1 MRPTK
6 IFFLTTMLALGALEA
21 RDAAACGGCFSGPS
35 EVTQITGEKMLLTV
49 SQQQTTL
56 YDQIT
61 YSGNPSSFAWV
72 LPIRGIATVG
82 LSSDALFQ
90 NLGQDT
96 ATTIIPP
103 PLNCAFNSCNAA
115 PPAALSSGTGMGG
128 DSAGGPVTVLAQQV
142 VGPYETV
149 QLAST
154 DPMALRNWL
163 AAHSYN
169 VPTADG
175 PVIDQYVAE
184 GFNFLALKLVPG
196 MGVSA
201 MKPVRVTT
209 SGATPSLPL
218 RMVAVGSGA
227 IVPITLWV
235 IAEGRYDTVNMP
247 SFQLDPTNLVW
258 DYGMQDSNYTTLK
271 QQMFTSSNNRGWL
284 IEAAEPFSMYEL
296 QSQLTSLVETD
307 PVGSGYADAM
317 GQNAQQNLA
326 ADMTTLFAGIADTSA
341 WVTRFEGAIAHEALN
356 ADLIIAASSDQST
369 VSRYF
374 QTTKFTGTAPTCPVY
389 PPCSGQGG
397 ASGGGGSGNVGLKG
411 ESCAMS
417 SNSESTGSVLTGMAL
432 LGALAMTRRR
442 RQRHP

>member
-1 MRPTK
+1 MRFAK
-6 IFFLTTMLALGALEA
+6 SFLLTTVVALGALEA
-21 RDAAACGGCFSGPS
+21 KDAAACGGCFSGPS
-35 EVTQITGEKMLLTV
+35 EVTQITGEKMLLTI

-72 LPIRGIATVG
+72 LPIRGVATVG

-96 ATTIIPP
+96 STTIQ
-103 PLNCAFNSCNAA
+103 
-115 PPAALSSGTGMGG
+115 PPALFCGNGCNKGAVPALNDSTGPSTGSGGG
-128 DSAGGPVTVLAQQV
+128 VMVIAQQV

-163 AAHSYN
+163 ASHNYN
-169 VPTADG
+169 VPAADG

-196 MGVSA
+196 MGVDA

-247 SFQLDPTNLVW
+247 SFQLDPSQLVW
-258 DYGMQDSNYTTLK
+258 DYTAQDSNYTTLK
-271 QQMFTSSNNRGWL
+271 QNMFTASNNRGWL

-296 QSQLTSLVETD
+296 QSQLSSLVQTD

-317 GQNAQQNLA
+317 GMNASQNLA
-326 ADMTTLFAGIADTSA
+326 DDMTTLFAGISETSA
-341 WVTRFEGAIAHEALN
+341 WVTRFEGAIAHDALN
-356 ADLIIAASSDQST
+356 ADLVIAASSDQST

-374 QTTKFTGTAPTCPVY
+374 TVTKTTGPAPVCPAQT
-389 PPCSGQGG
+389 PCG
-397 ASGGGGSGNVGLKG
+397 AYGGGGSGSVGLSG
-411 ESCAMS
+411 GTCGMSGQGDESR
-417 SNSESTGSVLTGMAL
+417 TLLGGIAL
-432 LGALAMTRRR
+432 IGALAVARRR
-442 RQRHP
+442 RAR

>member
-1 MRPTK
+1 
-6 IFFLTTMLALGALEA
+6 
-21 RDAAACGGCFSGPS
+21 
-35 EVTQITGEKMLLTV
+35 
-49 SQQQTTL
+49 
-56 YDQIT
+56 
-61 YSGNPSSFAWV
+61 V
-72 LPIRGIATVG
+72 LPIKGIATVG

-96 ATTIIPP
+96 STTIQPP
-103 PLNCAFNSCNAA
+103 QKSGGCNKAA
-115 PPAALSSGTGMGG
+115 AQAPNDGTGPTSGTGGG
-128 DSAGGPVTVLAQQV
+128 MVMVIAQQV

-163 AAHSYN
+163 ASHNYN
-169 VPTADG
+169 VPAADG

-196 MGVSA
+196 MGVNS

-247 SFQLDPTNLVW
+247 SFQLDPTQLVW
-258 DYGMQDSNYTTLK
+258 NYDAQDSNYTTLK
-271 QQMFTSSNNRGWL
+271 QNMFTASNNRGWL
-284 IEAAEPFSMYEL
+284 VEAAEPFSMYEL
-296 QSQLTSLVETD
+296 QSQLSGLVQTD

-317 GQNAQQNLA
+317 GMNAAQNLA
-326 ADMTTLFAGIADTSA
+326 DDMTTLFAGISETSA
-341 WVTRFEGAIAHEALN
+341 WVTRLEGAIAHDALN
-356 ADLIIAASSDQST
+356 ADLVIAASSDQSQ
-369 VSRYF
+369 VPRYF
-374 QTTKFTGTAPTCPVY
+374 TAMKTTGTAPVCPA
-389 PPCSGQGG
+389 PTPCG
-397 ASGGGGSGNVGLKG
+397 AYGGGGSGNVGLSG

-417 SNSESTGSVLTGMAL
+417 TQDGERGTLLGGVAL
-432 LGALAMTRRR
+432 LGALAIARRR
-442 RQRHP
+442 RRAI